1 MEAGEFIS
9 TADSL
14 PVDVKIQLIDKLL
27 KGLNPISKEIDE
39 LWAIEAERRVEEL
52 RSGKVKPIGGEEV
65 FKEISTKI
73 FEMKYLFHPEAKIE
87 LNEAVL

>member
-1 MEAGEFIS
+1 MVIYKEVRIIMETGEFIS

-27 KGLNPISKEIDE
+27 KSLNPISKEIDE

-52 RSGKVKPIGGEEV
+52 RSGKVKPIGGEDV
-65 FKEISTKI
+65 FKEISKR
-73 FEMKYLFHPEAKIE
+73 FLK
-87 LNEAVL
+87 